1 MRNLMSPEKRK
12 LLVKLQKL
20 ENQCSSD
27 LILNGRVTVE
37 MHKTET
43 DIRSTRNTIKYQ
55 DIQENLSLAQ
65 A

>member
-20 ENQCSSD
+20 ENQWSSD

-43 DIRSTRNTIKYQ
+43 DIRSTRNTFYELISKARSSA
-55 DIQENLSLAQ
+55 IQ
-65 A
+65 

>member
-20 ENQCSSD
+20 ENQWSSD

-43 DIRSTRNTIKYQ
+43 DIKSTRNTIKYQ
-55 DIQENLSLAQ
+55 DIQENLALAR

>member
-20 ENQCSSD
+20 ENQWSSD
-27 LILNGRVTVE
+27 LILNGRVTVY

-55 DIQENLSLAQ
+55 DIQENLALAR